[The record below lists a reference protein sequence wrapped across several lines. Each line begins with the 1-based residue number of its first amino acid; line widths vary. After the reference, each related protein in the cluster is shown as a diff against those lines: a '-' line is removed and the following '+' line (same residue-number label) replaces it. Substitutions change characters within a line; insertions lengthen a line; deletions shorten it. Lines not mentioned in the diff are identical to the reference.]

1 MGLIDLFS
9 PNEYAESFECVLLR
23 NHLSPKRRFYLD
35 FFSLFVWQFSVI
47 WKNEIKATKIII
59 FINMIIIMIMMI
71 MMSTKIIILK
81 LTNPPGKIRL

>member
-9 PNEYAESFECVLLR
+9 PNEYAESFECELLR

-59 FINMIIIMIMMI
+59 VINMIIIMMM

-81 LTNPPGKIRL
+81 LRKPP